1 MLRGINMANKDR
13 IISATPPPP
22 SPPSQGGEKGEYGKI
37 TLAHGSGGKLTHELV
52 KHLFLPNFKND
63 ALSLL
68 GDSALLQVNGTRLAF
83 TTDSYVVKPIFF
95 PGGDIGRLAISGT
108 VNDLAVVGARPMFL
122 SAGFII
128 EEGFEMSLLEKVVNS
143 MKETAAFTGIN
154 IVTGDTKVVDGGP
167 PEAGDGLYI
176 NTCGIG
182 IVDDGMNL
190 STSFIEIGDKVIIS
204 GTIGDHGLAVLS
216 EREGLGFNPPIK
228 SDCAPLSGMIGRIIA
243 SGANIKF
250 MRDPTR
256 GGLATTLNE
265 IVSGQKY
272 GIIIKEQ
279 NIPIND
285 GVRALCE
292 ILGYDPL
299 YIANEGKVVIVVS
312 ANDAVKVR
320 DVLKEDDLGKD
331 AEIIGEVINEP
342 QGKVCLKTVIGGTR
356 IVDMLVGDQLPRIC

>member
-1 MLRGINMANKDR
+1 MGTLHGRIQTFTVTNKR
-13 IISATPPPP
+13 NN
-22 SPPSQGGEKGEYGKI
+22 KI
-37 TLAHGSGGKLTHELV
+37 TLAHGSGGKLTHELIR
-52 KHLFLPNFKND
+52 KLFLPSFNNEI
-63 ALSLL
+63 LSLL

-95 PGGDIGRLAISGT
+95 PGGDIGRLAVSGT
-108 VNDLAVVGARPMFL
+108 VNDLAVVGAKPMFL

-128 EEGFEMSLLEKVVNS
+128 EEGFEMSQLEKVVNS
-143 MKETAAFTGIN
+143 MKETAAFTGVN
-154 IVTGDTKVVDGGP
+154 IVTGDTKVVERGSS
-167 PEAGDGLYI
+167 DGLYI

-182 IVDDGMNL
+182 IVDDRVNFA
-190 STSFIEIGDKVIIS
+190 TSLIEIGDNIIIS

-216 EREGLGFNPPIK
+216 EREGLTLNLFQGNSPIK

-265 IVSGQKY
+265 IVNGQKY
-272 GIIIKEQ
+272 GILIEEQ

-299 YIANEGKVVIVVS
+299 YIANEGKAVIVAS
-312 ANDAVKVR
+312 ANDAIKVCN
-320 DVLKEDDLGKD
+320 VLKEDALGKD
-331 AEIIGEVINEP
+331 AEIIGEVISEP
-342 QGKVCLKTVIGGTR
+342 HGKVCLKTVIGGTR

>member
-1 MLRGINMANKDR
+1 
-13 IISATPPPP
+13 
-22 SPPSQGGEKGEYGKI
+22 
-37 TLAHGSGGKLTHELV
+37 
-52 KHLFLPNFKND
+52 
-63 ALSLL
+63 
-68 GDSALLQVNGTRLAF
+68 
-83 TTDSYVVKPIFF
+83 
-95 PGGDIGRLAISGT
+95 
-108 VNDLAVVGARPMFL
+108 
-122 SAGFII
+122 
-128 EEGFEMSLLEKVVNS
+128 
-143 MKETAAFTGIN
+143 
-154 IVTGDTKVVDGGP
+154 
-167 PEAGDGLYI
+167 
-176 NTCGIG
+176 
-182 IVDDGMNL
+182 
-190 STSFIEIGDKVIIS
+190 
-204 GTIGDHGLAVLS
+204 
-216 EREGLGFNPPIK
+216 
-228 SDCAPLSGMIGRIIA
+228 
-243 SGANIKF
+243 
-250 MRDPTR
+250 

>member
-1 MLRGINMANKDR
+1 MVNKD
-13 IISATPPPP
+13 
-22 SPPSQGGEKGEYGKI
+22 GKI
-37 TLAHGSGGKLTHELV
+37 TLAHGSGGKLTHELIR
-52 KHLFLPNFKND
+52 HLFLPKFNND

-68 GDSALLQVNGTRLAF
+68 GDSALLQLNGMRLAF

-95 PGGDIGRLAISGT
+95 PGGDIGKLAVCGT
-108 VNDLAVVGARPMFL
+108 INDLAVVGARPMFL

-143 MKETAAFTGIN
+143 MKETAAFTGVN
-154 IVTGDTKVVDGGP
+154 IVTGDTKVVEYGS
-167 PEAGDGLYI
+167 ADGLYI

-182 IVDDGMNL
+182 IVDDGINL
-190 STSFIEIGDKVIIS
+190 STSLIEIGDKIIIS

-216 EREGLGFNPPIK
+216 ERENLGFNPSIR
-228 SDCAPLSGMIGRIIA
+228 SDCAPLSGMISRIIT

-265 IVSGQKY
+265 IVNGQKY
-272 GIIIKEQ
+272 GILIEEQ

-312 ANDAVKVR
+312 ADDAVRVR
-320 DVLKEDDLGKD
+320 DALREDDLGKD
-331 AEIIGEVINEP
+331 AEIIGEVISEP